1 MDILREDA
9 RVSFVEIAER
19 VKLSEAAVRRRVSN
33 LVASGAIR
41 RFTIE
46 LNDSDLTSAIIF
58 VSVNP
63 SNPTSEVSK
72 NIRGVTGVETVYE
85 TTGQFDI
92 AAILKGASI
101 TEVNKSVEDI
111 RRLNGVLNT
120 NTMIV
125 LRTIR

>member
-1 MDILREDA
+1 M
-9 RVSFVEIAER
+9 SFVDIAGR

-33 LVASGAIR
+33 LVSSGVIR
-41 RFTIE
+41 KFTVE

-72 NIRGVTGVETVYE
+72 NIRGVTGVETIYE
-85 TTGQFDI
+85 TTGQFDV
-92 AAILKGASI
+92 AAIVKGASI
-101 TEVNKSVEDI
+101 AEVNKSVEDI

>member
-9 RVSFVEIAER
+9 RISFVEIAER

-33 LVASGAIR
+33 LVASGAIQ